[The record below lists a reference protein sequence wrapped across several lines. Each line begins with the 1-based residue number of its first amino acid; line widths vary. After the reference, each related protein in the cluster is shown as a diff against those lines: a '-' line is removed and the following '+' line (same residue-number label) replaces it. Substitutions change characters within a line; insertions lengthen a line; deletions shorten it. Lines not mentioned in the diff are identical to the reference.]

1 MNNDWQKYLG
11 LAQRAGAVLYGIDN
25 INSARQKIEL
35 IILDAESATQNL
47 VLKVENFAS
56 KKNINLI
63 KLQKKL
69 DECLHS
75 KNCKVVGITNKDLAN
90 QIESKIKE

>member
-35 IILDAESATQNL
+35 IISL
-47 VLKVENFAS
+47 
-56 KKNINLI
+56 
-63 KLQKKL
+63 
-69 DECLHS
+69 
-75 KNCKVVGITNKDLAN
+75 
-90 QIESKIKE
+90 